1 MLVFLEIMGP
11 TSGAARRQLKLP
23 LVWGFVWLLGF
34 VTRWYLV
41 LLAQIS
47 SKMPQMFVHGDF
59 SFQCSDFFQGAQY
72 ISLFSV
78 LISSKMPKP
87 FVHRYLSIQCSDF
100 FQDAQYISLFS
111 VLISTKI
118 PIIFDHRDFSILSLS
133 PAVELK
139 LECSDIFYIF
149 VIYQTTDY

>member
-1 MLVFLEIMGP
+1 MKYVDC
-11 TSGAARRQLKLP
+11 ALKLFP
-23 LVWGFVWLLGF
+23 PPHELTLIFGDHGSYLRSCPKATKASSGLGICLACWICD
-34 VTRWYLV
+34 TMIYLD

-100 FQDAQYISLFS
+100 FQDAQYIYLFS
-111 VLISTKI
+111 VLISSKI
-118 PIIFDHRDFSILSLS
+118 PIILPII
-133 PAVELK
+133 ELCTEK
-139 LECSDIFYIF
+139 L
-149 VIYQTTDY
+149 